1 MTHRGLTRLAVL
13 TATLCGLT
21 IAPATEASA
30 SVASIKAVFVSYS
43 PRIDV
48 AEGRVLTA
56 LGEYKESTGPAEV
69 ESAIGGSVAVLG
81 SLKRKV
87 AEQRVGTHRARNAK
101 RKIES
106 GLRAV
111 IVGYEDLSEAYAQR
125 TSNPSA
131 AVTEAK
137 AAVARVKE
145 GQKDLRAGV
154 KLLG

>member
-1 MTHRGLTRLAVL
+1 MTHRGLTRFAVL
-13 TATLCGLT
+13 TATLLGVTL
-21 IAPATEASA
+21 APAVNASA
-30 SVASIKAVFVSYS
+30 SVASIKAVILSYG

-48 AEGRVLTA
+48 AEGHVLTA

-81 SLKRKV
+81 SLKGKV
-87 AEQRVGTHRARNAK
+87 AEQSVGTRRARKAK
-101 RKIES
+101 AKIAS
-106 GLRAV
+106 GLQAV

-125 TSNPSA
+125 TANRA
-131 AVTEAK
+131 VAVTEATN
-137 AAVARVKE
+137 AEARVKE

>member
-13 TATLCGLT
+13 TATLLGVTL
-21 IAPATEASA
+21 APAANASA
-30 SVASIKAVFVSYS
+30 SVASIKAVILSYG
-43 PRIDV
+43 PKIDA

-87 AEQRVGTHRARNAK
+87 AEQPVGTRRARKAK
-101 RKIES
+101 GEIVS
-106 GLRAV
+106 GLQAV
-111 IVGYEDLSEAYAQR
+111 VVGYEDLSEAYAER
-125 TSNPSA
+125 TTNRSA
-131 AVTEAK
+131 AVTEATN
-137 AAVARVKE
+137 AEARVKE
-145 GQKDLRAGV
+145 GQKDLRDGV